1 MQELQVNLFF
11 VGIKH
16 SGKTTFAKRISS
28 RLSLPS
34 FETDDLIL
42 LSLNGES
49 VRDFYKRE
57 GKEAFMKKEVE
68 AVSSFISSHHTSPF
82 ILSLGGGAADNDP
95 LMSILHEN
103 GKIVY
108 LKRNEK
114 DMLGVI
120 LKHGVPAFLDKD
132 DPARSFS
139 ILYERRNAIYE
150 KQADLTIDLGPYGDK
165 KATEDYI
172 WSFLKEKN
180 YVR

>member
-34 FETDDLIL
+34 FDTDDLIL

-68 AVSSFISSHHTSPF
+68 AVSSFISSHSASPF
-82 ILSLGGGAADNDP
+82 ILSLGGGAEDNDP
-95 LMSILHEN
+95 LMSILHDN
-103 GKIVY
+103 GKIV
-108 LKRNEK
+108 
-114 DMLGVI
+114 
-120 LKHGVPAFLDKD
+120 
-132 DPARSFS
+132 
-139 ILYERRNAIYE
+139 
-150 KQADLTIDLGPYGDK
+150 
-165 KATEDYI
+165 
-172 WSFLKEKN
+172 
-180 YVR
+180 